1 MSGMDSVFFLILR
14 RMRTP
19 LLLLVSS
26 YSIAIGGLVLMPGM
40 DNEGRP
46 WQFDFM
52 HAFYFISY
60 TASTIGFGEIP
71 YPFSAA
77 QRLWTTFSIYLTVL
91 AWLYAFGNILA
102 LIQDPQ
108 FQRVLAQRRVQRG
121 VKRQMG
127 PFFIVCGFGE
137 TGAMAVSLLGSRGL
151 GATVI
156 DHDPAAITALELE
169 PELGHVPGLLGDAR
183 DPSRLALAGLHHPL
197 CKGVIAVTGSD
208 DANVE
213 VTLAAMLLNPGLK
226 LVCQAR
232 IESSR
237 GKLPSAHKAMII
249 DPYLSF
255 ATALALAVHQPA
267 TYRLYGILGNLPGME
282 APPVVVPPRGHWI
295 LCGHG
300 RFGRA
305 LETPL
310 RGEGNSLAVI
320 DTNPAVLQSGGVV
333 GVATDG
339 EVLEAAGVR
348 RASGII
354 AGTDSDMTNLGI
366 LINARAANPQVF
378 TVLRQNEDIN
388 HPLVAAAK
396 PDLLM
401 EKSRI
406 VIRQLAIDLTT
417 PLLRQFLLYAIE
429 ESAEWATTLAE
440 SLLDL
445 SGGRAPEIFASAITE
460 VDAPGVFQQLQ
471 QGGSCRLGTL
481 YAPPPE
487 RGDPLHCIP
496 LLILKGEV
504 PDLLPGPDTPLEIGD
519 RVLFAAAPGAPA
531 RLDARLFDAD
541 LIHYLETGE
550 QISHHPFLRLRL
562 NRTTG

>member
-1 MSGMDSVFFLILR
+1 MESVFFLVLR

-19 LLLLVSS
+19 LLLLICS
-26 YSIAIGGLVLMPGM
+26 YAIAIGGLVLMPGM
-40 DNEGRP
+40 DDQGRP
-46 WQFDFM
+46 WKFDFL

-102 LIQDPQ
+102 LIQDPR
-108 FQRVLAQRRVQRG
+108 FQHALAQRRFMRG
-121 VKRQMG
+121 IKRQTG
-127 PFFIVCGFGE
+127 PFFMVCGFGE
-137 TGAMAVSLLGSRGL
+137 TGAMAVALLGSRGL
-151 GATVI
+151 GAAVI
-156 DHDPAAITALELE
+156 DHDPAAITTLELE

-183 DPSRLALAGLHHPL
+183 DPSRLALAGLNHPS
-197 CKGVIAVTGSD
+197 CRGVIAVTGND
-208 DANVE
+208 ETNVE
-213 VTLAAMLLNPGLK
+213 VTLAAMLLRPGLK

-232 IESSR
+232 LESSR
-237 GKLPSAHKAMII
+237 GKLPSAHSAMVI
-249 DPYLSF
+249 DPFLTF

-267 TYRLYGILGNLPGME
+267 TYRLYGILGNLPG
-282 APPVVVPPRGHWI
+282 ALPPPIVIPPRGRWI

-310 RGEGNSLAVI
+310 RGEGISLTII
-320 DTNPAVLQSGGVV
+320 DTNPAALARGDVV
-333 GVATDG
+333 GVATDAD
-339 EVLEAAGVR
+339 VLEAADLR

-354 AGTDSDMTNLGI
+354 AGTDSDITNLGI
-366 LINARAANPQVF
+366 LINARAVNPSIF

-388 HPLVAAAK
+388 HPLVAAAQ

-429 ESAEWATTLAE
+429 ESAVWASALSE
-440 SLLDL
+440 SLLAL
-445 SGGRAPEIFASAITE
+445 SGGLAPEIFASEITE
-460 VDAPGVFQQLQ
+460 TAAPAVFERLRAGEDCHLGSLYAAPG
-471 QGGSCRLGTL
+471 
-481 YAPPPE
+481 E
-487 RGDPLHCIP
+487 RGDPLACIP
-496 LLILKGEV
+496 LLLLKGEV
-504 PDLLPGPDTPLEIGD
+504 PHLLPGAEMTLETGD
-519 RVLFAAAPGAPA
+519 RVLFAAGLDAPR
-531 RLDARLFDAD
+531 RLEARLFDAE
-541 LIHYLETGE
+541 LLHYLETGE
-550 QISHHPFLRLRL
+550 QLSHHPLFRRPP
-562 NRTTG
+562 RRQTG

>member
-1 MSGMDSVFFLILR
+1 MESVFFLVLR

-19 LLLLVSS
+19 LLLLICS
-26 YSIAIGGLVLMPGM
+26 YAIAIGGLVLMPGM
-40 DNEGRP
+40 DDQGRP
-46 WQFDFM
+46 WKFDFL

-102 LIQDPQ
+102 LIQDPR
-108 FQRVLAQRRVQRG
+108 FQHALAQRRFMRG
-121 VKRQMG
+121 IKRQTG
-127 PFFIVCGFGE
+127 PFFMVCGFGE
-137 TGAMAVSLLGSRGL
+137 TGAMAVALLGSRGL
-151 GATVI
+151 GAAVI
-156 DHDPAAITALELE
+156 DHDPAAITTLELE

-183 DPSRLALAGLHHPL
+183 DPSRLALAGLNHPS
-197 CKGVIAVTGSD
+197 CRGVIAVTGND
-208 DANVE
+208 ETNVE
-213 VTLAAMLLNPGLK
+213 VTLAAMLLRPGLK

-232 IESSR
+232 LESSR
-237 GKLPSAHKAMII
+237 GKLPSTHSAMVI
-249 DPYLSF
+249 DPFLTF

-267 TYRLYGILGNLPGME
+267 TYRLYGILGNLPG
-282 APPVVVPPRGHWI
+282 ALPPPIVIPPRGRWI

-310 RGEGNSLAVI
+310 RGEGISLTII
-320 DTNPAVLQSGGVV
+320 DTNPAALARGDVV
-333 GVATDG
+333 GVATDAD
-339 EVLEAAGVR
+339 VLEAADLR

-354 AGTDSDMTNLGI
+354 AGTDSDITNLGI
-366 LINARAANPQVF
+366 LINARAVNPSIF

-388 HPLVAAAK
+388 HPLVAAAQ

-429 ESAEWATTLAE
+429 ESAVWASALSE
-440 SLLDL
+440 SLLAL
-445 SGGRAPEIFASAITE
+445 SGGLAPEIFASEITE
-460 VDAPGVFQQLQ
+460 TAAPAVFERLRAGEDCHLGSLYAAPG
-471 QGGSCRLGTL
+471 
-481 YAPPPE
+481 E
-487 RGDPLHCIP
+487 RGDPLACIP
-496 LLILKGEV
+496 LLLLKGEV
-504 PDLLPGPDTPLEIGD
+504 PHLLPGAEMTLETGD
-519 RVLFAAAPGAPA
+519 RVLFAAGLDAPR
-531 RLDARLFDAD
+531 RLEARLFDAE
-541 LIHYLETGE
+541 LLHYLETGE
-550 QISHHPFLRLRL
+550 QLSHHPLFRRPP
-562 NRTTG
+562 RRQTG

>member
-1 MSGMDSVFFLILR
+1 MSGMESVFFLILR

-26 YSIAIGGLVLMPGM
+26 YAIAIGGLVLMPGM
-40 DNEGRP
+40 DDQGRP
-46 WQFDFM
+46 WKFDFL

-102 LIQDPQ
+102 LIQDSQ
-108 FQRVLAQRRVQRG
+108 FQRVLAQRRFQRG
-121 VKRQMG
+121 VRRQPG

-137 TGAMAVSLLGSRGL
+137 TGAMAVSLLGSRGF
-151 GATVI
+151 GAAVI

-183 DPSRLALAGLHHPL
+183 DPSRLALAGLNHPS
-197 CKGVIAVTGSD
+197 CKGVIAVTGQD

-213 VTLAAMLLNPGLK
+213 LTLAAMLLRPGLQ

-232 IESSR
+232 RESSR
-237 GKLPSAHKAMII
+237 GKLPSAHAAMVI
-249 DPYLSF
+249 DPYLTF
-255 ATALALAVHQPA
+255 ATALALAIHQPA
-267 TYRLYGILGNLPGME
+267 TYRLYGILGNLPGTQ
-282 APPVVVPPRGHWI
+282 APPIVVPPRGHWI

-310 RGEGNSLAVI
+310 RGEGISVTVI
-320 DTNPAVLQSGGVV
+320 DTNPAVLATGGLV
-333 GVATDG
+333 GVATDA
-339 EVLEAAGVR
+339 EVLEAAGVQ

-354 AGTDSDMTNLGI
+354 AGTDSDITNLGI
-366 LINARAANPQVF
+366 LINARAVNPSIF

-388 HPLVAAAK
+388 HPLVAAAR

-429 ESAEWATTLAE
+429 ESAAWASALGEA
-440 SLLDL
+440 LLGL
-445 SGGRAPEIFASAITE
+445 SEGRAPEIFASEITGTA
-460 VDAPGVFQQLQ
+460 APAVFERLRAGQACHL
-471 QGGSCRLGTL
+471 GSL
-481 YAPPPE
+481 YAPPAE
-487 RGDPLHCIP
+487 RGDSLDCIP
-496 LLILKGEV
+496 LLVLKGEV
-504 PDLLPGPDTPLEIGD
+504 PHLLPGPDTALAIGD
-519 RVLFAAAPGAPA
+519 RILFAAAPGTPR
-531 RLDARLFDAD
+531 RLEARLFDAD
-541 LIHYLETGE
+541 FLHYLETGE
-550 QISHHPFLRLRL
+550 QVSHHPFRR
-562 NRTTG
+562 RKRHEVST